1 MGKIEPLRKNLR
13 RWACTLGALVLISCL
28 APSRSHAQAAVEAAG
43 VMSNSAAAASAVT
56 KVLPSSLPHP
66 SAESN
71 PAYVRVPVG
80 PPADEVNRK
89 ALEQQAGGDAAKLLL
104 RSVPTDA
111 IVYVDGMFVGRTP
124 LLLILPPGKRQV
136 EMRGQR
142 QDMGSGVVELAPK
155 EARQFEL
162 TLTAR
167 YTASV
172 TLHTHPLSVSTGSAT
187 TIGALPSTPS
197 TPTGMDSLEAMNLKN
212 LEQNA
217 GKDAAKLVVR
227 SVPDDAVIYIDGM
240 LVGHAP
246 LQLIVAPGKHK
257 VELHGQRG
265 ESGERLVGLLPSE
278 TQQLELTLAPRY
290 PANVTLP

>member
-1 MGKIEPLRKNLR
+1 MGKIGPLRRNSG
-13 RWACTLGALVLISCL
+13 RWVCTVGALVLISCL

-43 VMSNSAAAASAVT
+43 AMSNSAAAASAVT
-56 KVLPSSLPHP
+56 KVIPTSLPHP
-66 SAESN
+66 STEAS

-89 ALEQQAGGDAAKLLL
+89 ALEQQAGSDAAKLLL

-142 QDMGSGVVELAPK
+142 QDIGAGVVELAPK

-172 TLHTHPLSVSTGSAT
+172 TVHAHPLPVSTGAVT
-187 TIGALPSTPS
+187 TSGAPPSTPS
-197 TPTGMDSLEAMNLKN
+197 APTGMDSLGATNLKN
-212 LEQNA
+212 FAQNA
-217 GKDAAKLVVR
+217 GKDAAKLDVR
-227 SVPDDAVIYIDGM
+227 SDPDGAVIYID
-240 LVGHAP
+240 
-246 LQLIVAPGKHK
+246 
-257 VELHGQRG
+257 
-265 ESGERLVGLLPSE
+265 
-278 TQQLELTLAPRY
+278 
-290 PANVTLP
+290 

>member
-1 MGKIEPLRKNLR
+1 
-13 RWACTLGALVLISCL
+13 
-28 APSRSHAQAAVEAAG
+28 
-43 VMSNSAAAASAVT
+43 MSNSAAAASAVS

-66 SAESN
+66 STETNS
-71 PAYVRVPVG
+71 AYIRVPVG

-89 ALEQQAGGDAAKLLL
+89 ALEQQAGSDTAKLLL

-142 QDMGSGVVELAPK
+142 QDTGAGVIELAPK
-155 EARQFEL
+155 ETRQFEL

-167 YTASV
+167 YTANV
-172 TLHTHPLSVSTGSAT
+172 TVHTHPLTVSAGAVTA
-187 TIGALPSTPS
+187 IGAPPSTPS
-197 TPTGMDSLEAMNLKN
+197 TPTGMDSLEATNLKN

-240 LVGHAP
+240 LVGHGP
-246 LQLIVAPGKHK
+246 LQLTVAPGKHK

-265 ESGERLVGLLPSE
+265 ESGERLVGLLPNE
-278 TQQLELTLAPRY
+278 TQQIELTLAPRY
-290 PANVTLP
+290 PANVTVP